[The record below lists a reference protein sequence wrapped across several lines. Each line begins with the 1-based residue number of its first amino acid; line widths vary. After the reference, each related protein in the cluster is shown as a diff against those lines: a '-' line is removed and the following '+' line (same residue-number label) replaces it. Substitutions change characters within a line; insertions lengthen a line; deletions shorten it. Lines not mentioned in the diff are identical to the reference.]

1 VLCLDRLLLAGAGTS
16 LVALF
21 SIWIV
26 FLVLLF
32 AFKFVQKTP
41 ALRDRIPQGIRD
53 CFSSEP
59 RPTNRVE
66 LRDESDMALDDSKAS
81 SPQDQELS

>member
-1 VLCLDRLLLAGAGTS
+1 M
-16 LVALF
+16 ALY
-21 SIWIV
+21 SIWVV

-41 ALRDRIPQGIRD
+41 ALRDRIPQGLRD
-53 CFSSEP
+53 CCSSEP

-66 LRDESDMALDDSKAS
+66 LRDDSDMALDDAPKPS
-81 SPQDQELS
+81 SLPEQALS